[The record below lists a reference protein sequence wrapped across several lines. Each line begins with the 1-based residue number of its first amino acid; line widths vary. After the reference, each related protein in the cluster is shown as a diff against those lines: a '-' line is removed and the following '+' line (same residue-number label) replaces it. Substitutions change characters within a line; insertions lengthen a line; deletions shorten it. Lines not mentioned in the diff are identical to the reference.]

1 MERSS
6 CTWDAP
12 GMHGTLKLY
21 LVQFC
26 GGQELCGSVPPRS
39 WQLVGTFRVAEGPE
53 VGKLDLGNE
62 MYPVWIKY

>member
-1 MERSS
+1 
-6 CTWDAP
+6 
-12 GMHGTLKLY
+12 MHGTLKLY